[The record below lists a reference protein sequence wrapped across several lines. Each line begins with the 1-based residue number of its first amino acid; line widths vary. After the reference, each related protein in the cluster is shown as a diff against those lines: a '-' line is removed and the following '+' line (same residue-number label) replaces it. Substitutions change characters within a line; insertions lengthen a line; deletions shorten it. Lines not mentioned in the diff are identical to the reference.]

1 MQKRTTSRIN
11 SILIIVMC
19 LVSIVLVGSSV
30 AMLTGYSKTL
40 HNGAEVLGLVYSKQT
55 SDDFTKVMNTYRTRS
70 ETFAE
75 NLMGMPMESVDEL
88 SLGIGRVNKEK
99 QFKEIMFIRYFRD
112 GKEYSLGDREFD
124 MTREAK
130 SVLVGSKTG
139 ETFCAGVV
147 EDFNQSIS
155 AVAYCVPLKNCA
167 YADCIVLY
175 YPTGPFF
182 DSITPSEDSEKY
194 SQLTTICSAEGEIVS
209 IVYRNKNGEFEV
221 QQHNNIYEI
230 LKVRINDKNTIDNMR
245 NLVAD
250 GSSGSF
256 SVKIAGEDNVVSVLG
271 ISEHGTS
278 PFSVISVYKS
288 TDVYSA
294 AYSTVS
300 TVLAELAIFFVM
312 LIFAAVYFIISFRA
326 SERRIRN
333 IKEYNEVIGC
343 PTRIKF
349 ERVSADI
356 IRQNAGSQFAVI
368 VVDIRHFDYMT
379 DQMGEEKMTEELR
392 RMKDFYSRFLQVHE
406 TYGYAGNG
414 RFILLLHYRDEQA
427 LAARLKALT
436 TYLGI
441 SKITSS
447 GERITLSAYG
457 GIYKTTGDRTT
468 TVERMVE
475 RAISAANA
483 TSYPFDFD
491 AFRVYNERLHS
502 RNAMNE
508 YIEVNMQ
515 SALDNHLFKVFYQP
529 KFNLE
534 GSRPD
539 GCEALVR
546 WYNPETDEY
555 MQPGIFLPLFEQ
567 NRFIVKLD
575 KYVYEQVCIYIANTV
590 AEHRQL
596 YPISVNVSRI
606 TASEPDF
613 VSHYIAIKN
622 KYNIA
627 DNFLTIEFT
636 ESFAFE
642 DYERLRETVTT
653 LHNNGFQCSID
664 DFGSGFSSYNILKEL
679 PMDEIKLD
687 RFFILKGFSEDR
699 DLKVLSSVIKLGRE
713 LNMKVTQEGVETK
726 DQLMLLKKLGCNV
739 IQGYYYSKP
748 LVQGDYDDFLTRKFI
763 L

>member
-1 MQKRTTSRIN
+1 MQKRVTSRIN
-11 SILIIVMC
+11 SIVIIVMC
-19 LVSIVLVGSSV
+19 LVSIVLVGSSA

-40 HNGAEVLGLVYSKQT
+40 HSGAEILGLVYSKQT
-55 SDDFTKVMNTYRTRS
+55 SDDFTKAMNSYRTRS

-75 NLMGMPMESVDEL
+75 NLMEMPMESIDEL
-88 SLGIGRVNKEK
+88 SLSIGRVNKQA

-112 GKEYSLGDREFD
+112 GVEYSLGDREFD
-124 MTREAK
+124 MTKESK
-130 SVLVGSKTG
+130 SVLVGARTG

-147 EDFNQSIS
+147 EDYNQSIS
-155 AVAYCVPLKNCA
+155 AVAYCVPIKNCP

-182 DSITPSEDSEKY
+182 ELVTASEDSEKY

-209 IVYRNKNGEFEV
+209 IVYKNKNGAFEV

-230 LKVRINDKNTIDNMR
+230 LKARINDKKTVDNMR
-245 NLVAD
+245 TLVSN

-256 SVKIAGEDNVVSVLG
+256 SVKIAGDDNVVSVLG

-278 PFSVISVYKS
+278 PFSVVAVYKS
-288 TDVYSA
+288 NDVYSA

-326 SERRIRN
+326 SEMRMRHIR
-333 IKEYNEVIGC
+333 EYNEDIGC
-343 PTRIKF
+343 PTRVKF
-349 ERVSADI
+349 ERVGAEI
-356 IRQNAGSQFAVI
+356 LRQNFGSQFAVI

-379 DQMGEEKMTEELR
+379 DQMGNEKMIEELR
-392 RMKDFYSRFLQVHE
+392 RMKEFYSRFLQVHE

-414 RFILLLHYRDEQA
+414 RFLLLLHYRDDAA
-427 LAARLKALT
+427 LGERLKALT

-441 SKITSS
+441 SKVTAS

-457 GIYKTTGDRTT
+457 GIYKTSGDRET

-491 AFRVYNERLHS
+491 SFRVYNERLHS

-515 SALDNHLFKVFYQP
+515 KALDDNLFKVFYQP
-529 KFNLE
+529 KYNIE
-534 GSRPD
+534 GDRPD

-546 WYNPETDEY
+546 WYNPDTDEY
-555 MQPGIFLPLFEQ
+555 MQPNIFLPLFEQ

-575 KYVYEQVCIYIANTV
+575 KYVYEQVCKYIANTV
-590 AEHRQL
+590 AQHRQL

-613 VSHYIAIKN
+613 VPYYIAIKE
-622 KYNIA
+622 KYNVA
-627 DNFLTIEFT
+627 DNYLTIEFT

-642 DYERLRETVTT
+642 DYERLRETVST
-653 LHNNGFQCSID
+653 LHKNGFRCSID

-687 RFFILKGFSEDR
+687 RFFIVKGFSEDR
-699 DLKVLSSVIKLGRE
+699 DLKVLSSVIRLGRE
-713 LNMKVTQEGVETK
+713 LNMKVTQEGVETI
-726 DQLMLLKKLGCNV
+726 DQMMLLKKLGCNV

-748 LVQGDYDDFLTRKFI
+748 LVQGDYDDFLTRKFM